1 MLIPHDQF
9 GRLRLIQFLSDVDLA
24 ELENWE
30 FENQLWIGEAHGFSE
45 WLRLEDDPEVLR
57 SLAIDFAELPAHA
70 AKSVLRTIDL
80 PMRRGMSL
88 EDLDRLFGPRIA
100 EYSFVED
107 RLTCVYLTPEPNRYR
122 ISCTVLNDGGLSYL
136 VVMVPPVGDKDANE

>member
-30 FENQLWIGEAHGFSE
+30 FMDHLWLGEAHGFSE

-57 SLAIDFAELPAHA
+57 SLAIDFAKFPEHA

-80 PMRRGMSL
+80 PVRRGMSL

-100 EYSFVED
+100 EYSLADD
-107 RLTCVYLTPEPNRYR
+107 RLTCDYLTPKPNHYR

-136 VVMVPPVGDKDANE
+136 VVVIPPIGDRDADA